1 MIGVSRLLKLL
12 RWFLKIKNWNIW
24 WLLVLYLLS
33 DDATYFNH
41 FKEGRKEWMS
51 GRSVGPSGV
60 LAGVLFGGTAVC
72 VVQRSVQVYS
82 MPMAILSESGFSA
95 APHIGCVPPPCCWLR
110 PVSFIACLPR
120 LKSGI
125 MQGTGQGCLWNLGI
139 WYAIFEFSQRNVKMS
154 FILCIYISTIIW
166 LPALIDTVNPA
177 CFYWC
182 QCPMQIQFYGPPSVG
197 QSVGRFGR
205 SLVLGIAWWANLH
218 ERIVCESILMQKG
231 DVMLEGTGRYRLELE
246 VSPL

>member
-1 MIGVSRLLKLL
+1 MGSNPAWGIFERIFFFLNIVAIGVSRLLKLL

-95 APHIGCVPPPCCWLR
+95 APHIGCVPPPCCWLL
-110 PVSFIACLPR
+110 SGQTTCLIHSLPTSSEIR
-120 LKSGI
+120 HHAGDR
-125 MQGTGQGCLWNLGI
+125 TGMALEFGHLICNFWIQPTKCKNVIYTLYLYIDYYMTTGAD
-139 WYAIFEFSQRNVKMS
+139 WY
-154 FILCIYISTIIW
+154 
-166 LPALIDTVNPA
+166 
-177 CFYWC
+177 
-182 QCPMQIQFYGPPSVG
+182 G
-197 QSVGRFGR
+197 
-205 SLVLGIAWWANLH
+205 
-218 ERIVCESILMQKG
+218 
-231 DVMLEGTGRYRLELE
+231 
-246 VSPL
+246 

>member
-41 FKEGRKEWMS
+41 FKEGKNEWAV

-125 MQGTGQGCLWNLGI
+125 MQGTGQGWLWNLGI
-139 WYAIFEFSQRNVKMS
+139 WYAAFELCEWTKKRARNFWKMIFSILNAIAHSDINMS
-154 FILCIYISTIIW
+154 T
-166 LPALIDTVNPA
+166 TVNPA
-177 CFYWC
+177 FFRRC
-182 QCPMQIQFYGPPSVG
+182 QCPMQIHFYGPSPVG
-197 QSVGRFGR
+197 VGRSVGR
-205 SLVLGIAWWANLH
+205 SLGLGMAWA
-218 ERIVCESILMQKG
+218 CMKG
-231 DVMLEGTGRYRLELE
+231 
-246 VSPL
+246 